1 MPIGLRVLLVVQLS
15 LQYINT
21 EVILKLLLLCLHCCA
36 TLTLHTLVVTVNVT
50 QMTHFKPYK
59 IHCRKLLR
67 PPIEIF

>member
-21 EVILKLLLLCLHCCA
+21 EVILKLLLLCPHCCT

-50 QMTHFKPYK
+50 QMIDFKP
-59 IHCRKLLR
+59 
-67 PPIEIF
+67 